1 MEQKTHTMVLVKTCP
16 KTHEEIKVASEALAC
31 GNDEFQNNQY
41 MCLPNTE
48 KTSLVEFCYDGIMGI
63 QVEGNCL
70 EVNATNGTLITQSCK
85 EFSSGCP
92 QIPFWNFEFYK
103 YPACLDIN
111 PRDNC
116 YTFLPSCSHEG
127 DHWNQIYDNNSTSHF
142 ATITIVMTLLSML
155 MISMVLILFSRRKR
169 SLKKFKGLLK
179 EMKRNNRKCTETEV
193 SKEAMNNVGELGSM
207 TETEVSD
214 EDMNNVG
221 EQSPTMEGFS
231 SASKTETEVSDED
244 MNNVGE
250 QSPTMEGFSSA
261 SKTETEVSDED
272 MNNVGEQSPTMEGF
286 SSASK
291 TGSASSSTSSVHSDK
306 SSSDSY
312 KSCESN
318 PEDDTNRTSK

>member
-261 SKTETEVSDED
+261 SKT
-272 MNNVGEQSPTMEGF
+272 
-286 SSASK
+286 
-291 TGSASSSTSSVHSDK
+291 GSASSSTSSVHSDK